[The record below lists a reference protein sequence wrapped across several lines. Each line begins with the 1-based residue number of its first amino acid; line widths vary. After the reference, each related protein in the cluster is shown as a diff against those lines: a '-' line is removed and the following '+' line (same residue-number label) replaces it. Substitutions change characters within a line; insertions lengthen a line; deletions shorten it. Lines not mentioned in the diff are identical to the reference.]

1 MKKTFNKYLF
11 LIFVILLS
19 TFASLQANEAFSNS
33 TNTITTHHRSI
44 IYSYTK
50 RLNDAVFT
58 PQHKDSNDRKGVEII
73 ESNKVED
80 EEATTQK
87 QYYKHCLETAFI
99 NAMLFEQSSK
109 QLQKNIYRPQNAIH
123 EPSLR
128 LHVQFQVF
136 II

>member
-1 MKKTFNKYLF
+1 MKKIFNRYLS
-11 LIFVILLS
+11 LIFVLLLS
-19 TFASLQANEAFSNS
+19 TFANLHANEAVGNT
-33 TNTITTHHRSI
+33 TNTITTHHRSV

-50 RLNDAVFT
+50 RLNDAVFI
-58 PQHKDSNDRKGVEII
+58 PQHKDSNDRRGVEII

-80 EEATTQK
+80 EEASTQK
-87 QYYKHCLETAFI
+87 QYYKNCLETAFI

-128 LHVQFQVF
+128 LHIQFQVF